1 MARVI
6 VHVVPRCF
14 VTIILPSCNSRSQW
28 IQLSREIKKECA
40 SCGELHGESASL
52 TGLLRA
58 NGLEA
63 DHRSCCSESPD
74 PQLATSQW
82 EPFPTRWFSITS
94 LHVLFAT
101 ATPFVY
107 FDTLNLNTIS
117 GHLFHDLPNTH
128 AGPIKRQVVCRLY
141 QGRRPA
147 WRPPRWNVMAAEV
160 LRRDSCVK
168 TVWEHCI
175 CQVVVSQTKEASV
188 GRLRLPCRTR
198 LPSDFTIAFDFLL
211 HPSLH

>member
-1 MARVI
+1 MHFMRRIAWRI
-6 VHVVPRCF
+6 WELDR
-14 VTIILPSCNSRSQW
+14 TAPSQWTGSRSS
-28 IQLSREIKKECA
+28 IM
-40 SCGELHGESASL
+40 
-52 TGLLRA
+52 LLRIA
-58 NGLEA
+58 
-63 DHRSCCSESPD
+63 RSS
-74 PQLATSQW
+74 TSDEPM

-128 AGPIKRQVVCRLY
+128 AGRIKRQVVCRLY

-198 LPSDFTIAFDFLL
+198 LPSDFTIAFDFLH
-211 HPSLH
+211 HPSLR

>member
-1 MARVI
+1 MHFMQRIARRI
-6 VHVVPRCF
+6 CELDR
-14 VTIILPSCNSRSQW
+14 TAPSQWTGSRSS
-28 IQLSREIKKECA
+28 IM
-40 SCGELHGESASL
+40 
-52 TGLLRA
+52 LLRIA
-58 NGLEA
+58 
-63 DHRSCCSESPD
+63 RSS
-74 PQLATSQW
+74 TSDEPM

-94 LHVLFAT
+94 PHVLFAT
-101 ATPFVY
+101 ATPCSIATPFVY

-168 TVWEHCI
+168 TAWEHCI

-198 LPSDFTIAFDFLL
+198 FSSDFTIFFGFL
-211 HPSLH
+211 HKPSVR